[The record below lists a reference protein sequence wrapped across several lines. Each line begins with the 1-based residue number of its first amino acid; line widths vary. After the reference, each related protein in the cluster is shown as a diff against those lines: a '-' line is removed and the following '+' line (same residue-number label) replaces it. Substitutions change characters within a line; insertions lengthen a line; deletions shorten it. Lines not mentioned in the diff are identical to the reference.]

1 MFTAKTSRWFFAA
14 MLIFIG
20 ILAGVLLTANLNLIH
35 KGKAGS
41 ESEVRAR
48 LEERM
53 ATMLEFSEG
62 FSAVAEYVTP
72 SVVTVETERKVYV
85 NTTSPFPSDPFG
97 DFFGGDDFFRRF
109 FGPPRNQPRQEQRL
123 QGLGSGVIVS
133 EDGYVLT
140 NNHVIDKM
148 DNIKVTLSNGKS
160 YDSKLIGADP
170 RTDLAVLRIDEKGLP
185 AIKMANSDQIKVG
198 QWAIAVGNP
207 FSKSLSQTVTA
218 GIVSGL
224 SRSSVGLDTD
234 VDFLQTDA
242 AINPGNSGGALVN
255 LSGQLLGIN
264 TAILSRSGGYEGIGF
279 AIPSNT
285 ARSIM
290 EQIIKNGKVIRGY
303 VGIRMQDVDEQ
314 MARAM
319 GLGKAQGA
327 VIADIVKDSPADK
340 ADLHQGDVIIK
351 VDGQEV
357 ADGSAIRKAIVR
369 RAPGTKVALTILR
382 EGTETVVYVTLAEFP
397 DEDVQMKEDSAAR
410 KSSEII
416 GIKVSNASSELAG
429 KYGFGADEK
438 GVVIVDIDQSGPAF
452 RAGLREGDLIKRV
465 GKREVRNL
473 KDYSDAMAGLNKGD
487 TALFLVNR
495 RGTSMFMAFTV
506 PNQ

>member
-1 MFTAKTSRWFFAA
+1 
-14 MLIFIG
+14 
-20 ILAGVLLTANLNLIH
+20 
-35 KGKAGS
+35 
-41 ESEVRAR
+41 
-48 LEERM
+48 
-53 ATMLEFSEG
+53 
-62 FSAVAEYVTP
+62 
-72 SVVTVETERKVYV
+72 
-85 NTTSPFPSDPFG
+85 
-97 DFFGGDDFFRRF
+97 
-109 FGPPRNQPRQEQRL
+109 
-123 QGLGSGVIVS
+123 
-133 EDGYVLT
+133 
-140 NNHVIDKM
+140 
-148 DNIKVTLSNGKS
+148 
-160 YDSKLIGADP
+160 
-170 RTDLAVLRIDEKGLP
+170 
-185 AIKMANSDQIKVG
+185 MANSDQIKVG

-255 LSGQLLGIN
+255 LSGELLGVN

-290 EQIIKNGKVIRGY
+290 DQIIKNGKVIRGY
-303 VGIRMQDVDEQ
+303 VGIRMQDVDEE

-319 GLGKAQGA
+319 GLGKARGA

-369 RAPGTKVALTILR
+369 KAPGTRVALTILR
-382 EGTETVVYVTLAEFP
+382 EGTETVVSVTLAEFP

-495 RGTSMFMAFTV
+495 RGSSMFIAFTV